1 MLVDGRGQGCCI
13 SHVIKQKGC
22 KIHQQLRQ
30 WKTIKE
36 CKTRETK
43 RQKEKTDTQKAKLRE

>member
-43 RQKEKTDTQKAKLRE
+43 RQKEKTDTRKAKLRE